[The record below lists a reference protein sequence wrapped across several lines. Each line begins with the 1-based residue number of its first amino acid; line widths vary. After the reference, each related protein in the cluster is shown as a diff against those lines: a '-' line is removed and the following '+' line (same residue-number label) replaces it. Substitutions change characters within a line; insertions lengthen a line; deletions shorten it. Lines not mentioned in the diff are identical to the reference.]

1 MMRRW
6 IFEQSLTLFFTVL
19 FLGSLFGQSIAGHRA
34 HNEEQLAHDADTIG
48 YGRYVVS
55 SDFGQAVMENW
66 QSEYLQFVTFILVT
80 VWLVQKGSNESKPLA
95 DVGLESDRK
104 QQIGGF
110 APENAPRWA
119 KTRGWRT
126 SIYSNSLLLV
136 MAAIFLG
143 SWFAQSVTAWTTYND
158 EQREHGEPAVAW
170 ADYLVRP
177 DFWEK
182 TLQNW
187 QSEFL
192 AIATMAVFTIYL
204 RQRGSPESKPV
215 GSPHDAT
222 GAEG

>member
-1 MMRRW
+1 MRRW
-6 IFEQSLTLFFTVL
+6 IFEQSLTLFFATL
-19 FLGSLFGQSIAGHRA
+19 FFGSLVGQSFAGHRA
-34 HNEEQLAHDADTIG
+34 HNEEQVAHGAETIG
-48 YGRYVVS
+48 YGRYLVS

-80 VWLVQKGSNESKPLA
+80 VWLVQKGSNESKPLT

-136 MAAIFLG
+136 MAVIFFA
-143 SWFAQSVTAWTTYND
+143 SWFAQSVTAWTTYNE
-158 EQREHGEPAVAW
+158 EQREHGEQPVAW
-170 ADYLVRP
+170 AEYLVRP